1 MGNVQTGRIDIDIDA
16 RHAQV
21 IGEGPRFAPLTPD
34 DMSEEA
40 VQMIREVREMFN
52 IPMDQHI
59 PEVSLITLRHPGLF
73 RAQMNLGVEVAG
85 KSTIPARERE
95 LAILRVAQIARA
107 PFEWAEHVMIGKRFG
122 LTDEEIARVV
132 EGSSAPGWTK
142 HEAAVLRAV
151 EELMGDHCMSDET
164 WNTLAATWTE
174 KELLEMP
181 MLVGSYLMTALQQ
194 NTLRVPMEPGKT
206 GLGDR

>member
-40 VQMIREVREMFN
+40 VQMIREVREMFS

-132 EGSSAPGWTK
+132 EGSSAPGWTE